1 MQGRIIR
8 SSLLQD
14 AQEQIWFSTD
24 LTVHCFD
31 KKKEEFRTYDLSDK
45 KAHISLGGGT
55 PGSKIFANPLFL
67 KNDHLWLASAT
78 AGLFDLNTKTNDYV
92 NYPLVLK
99 DESGNDIPLMYNGA
113 YDGQDKIWFA
123 SRKGLLSFN
132 ILNKQWKQYL
142 QDKSCYTLSICRDT
156 VFVSENNE
164 IVWFDLKSSQYGYAN
179 FNEQGSE
186 IKRDRILR
194 VYTDAKLDTWVGD
207 EKGNV
212 YLKSSH
218 SADFKWM
225 GNINSNGTVRTNYPA
240 YCFFSDTSGIL
251 WVGAYMLGLL
261 KTEVTP
267 KQFSMHPRPAANGVN
282 ENLFVNSIHE
292 DEADKV
298 WLGTFEK
305 GIVILNK
312 KTGETSPLKLPYT
325 GPKLPYGNSV
335 PLIRS
340 DSKGNLWTSIS
351 GYLFVREKGSAHFLS
366 IKMPAPSNALQVP
379 QLSSLSEY
387 KQGWLLGTNTGLYF
401 LSKQNN
407 SYFIKHLPSFGQ
419 KKVYHT
425 WIRNDNEIWIA
436 FESGGVTIA
445 KDIEKPGE
453 GNGLF
458 TETNV
463 KSILPDEQHQLL
475 WLSTSNGLIAYHLPS
490 GKYKNFTEED
500 GLLNSYIYGVV
511 ADTNELWVSTNYGL
525 SRASLSF
532 KKNSV
537 LPTVRFSNFTSTE
550 GLPDNQFNAGAFY
563 KGESGCFY
571 FGTPKGVTWFNPG

>member
-1 MQGRIIR
+1 MAKVKDNDAGTVVGLIGINSNTIFTIPLPTAMLLRTFFTAILLACLCVSHAQQEAPLRFDRVEGLSQTTGYSILKDKQGFLWIATPNGLNRYDGMEMKVYKPALEKKKGFMQGRIIR

-78 AGLFDLNTKTNDYV
+78 AGLFDLDTKTNDYV

-156 VFVSENNE
+156 IFVSENNE

-340 DSKGNLWTSIS
+340 DSKGNL
-351 GYLFVREKGSAHFLS
+351 
-366 IKMPAPSNALQVP
+366 
-379 QLSSLSEY
+379 
-387 KQGWLLGTNTGLYF
+387 
-401 LSKQNN
+401 
-407 SYFIKHLPSFGQ
+407 
-419 KKVYHT
+419 
-425 WIRNDNEIWIA
+425 
-436 FESGGVTIA
+436 
-445 KDIEKPGE
+445 
-453 GNGLF
+453 
-458 TETNV
+458 
-463 KSILPDEQHQLL
+463 
-475 WLSTSNGLIAYHLPS
+475 
-490 GKYKNFTEED
+490 
-500 GLLNSYIYGVV
+500 
-511 ADTNELWVSTNYGL
+511 
-525 SRASLSF
+525 
-532 KKNSV
+532 
-537 LPTVRFSNFTSTE
+537 
-550 GLPDNQFNAGAFY
+550 
-563 KGESGCFY
+563 
-571 FGTPKGVTWFNPG
+571 